1 MVEVRGRTGRKP
13 TETERKTQAKGQRA
27 SRYSKP
33 PEWRSAFQRALIA
46 SAIFVVVSIFLLK
59 LKPAPAVLFGVF
71 LVLMYTPLTY
81 FTDNFI
87 YRRRQ
92 AKAAQEKQ

>member
-13 TETERKTQAKGQRA
+13 AETERKTKTRA
-27 SRYSKP
+27 ERANRYSKP
-33 PEWRSAFQRALIA
+33 PNWRSAFQRALIA
-46 SAIFVVVSIFLLK
+46 SALFVVVSIFLLK

-81 FTDNFI
+81 FTDSFI

-92 AKAAQEKQ
+92 AKAAEGKQ